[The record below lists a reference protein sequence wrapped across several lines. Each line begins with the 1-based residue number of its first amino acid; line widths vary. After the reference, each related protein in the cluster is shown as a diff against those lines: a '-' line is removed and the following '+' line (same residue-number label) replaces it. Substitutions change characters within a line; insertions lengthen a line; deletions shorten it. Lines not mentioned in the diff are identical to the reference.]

1 MTIQIQFKVWFTWC
15 VYLKRTCVF
24 QNKIFYIVNCQIVAI
39 HRSHLHDKWP
49 QLRSIRTKDDN
60 EIIKKHGYILC
71 NICNICM

>member
-15 VYLKRTCVF
+15 VYLKRTG
-24 QNKIFYIVNCQIVAI
+24 QIVAI
-39 HRSHLHDKWP
+39 HRSRLHDKWP
-49 QLRSIRTKDDN
+49 QLGSIRTKDDN